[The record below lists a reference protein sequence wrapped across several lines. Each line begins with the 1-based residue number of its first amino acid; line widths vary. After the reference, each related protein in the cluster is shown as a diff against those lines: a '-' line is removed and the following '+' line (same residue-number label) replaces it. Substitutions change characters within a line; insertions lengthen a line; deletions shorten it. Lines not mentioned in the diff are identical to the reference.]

1 MGSSVGSSN
10 STFQCFSQVVLAQ
23 KAISACGTTPENV
36 AKVIMI
42 QNQLSK
48 RGAQS
53 RHIAEA
59 MRHQADMDSKREE
72 VTERITK

>member
-1 MGSSVGSSN
+1 
-10 STFQCFSQVVLAQ
+10 LAQ
-23 KAISACGTTPENV
+23 KSIAACGTTPENV

-59 MRHQADMDSKREE
+59 MKHQADYETRREE
-72 VTERITK
+72 VTEKITK

>member
-1 MGSSVGSSN
+1 M
-10 STFQCFSQVVLAQ
+10 LAE
-23 KAISACGTTPENV
+23 KAITACGTTPENV

-59 MRHQADMDSKREE
+59 MKHQADMDSRRPEA
-72 VTERITK
+72 TEKIMK

>member
-1 MGSSVGSSN
+1 
-10 STFQCFSQVVLAQ
+10 VVLAQ
-23 KAISACGTTPENV
+23 KAIAACGTTPENV

-42 QNQLSK
+42 QNTLSK

-59 MRHQADMDSKREE
+59 MRHQADMDSKRAE
-72 VTERITK
+72 VSQKIMA

>member
-1 MGSSVGSSN
+1 MSSSAGSSN